1 MLALL
6 FSVALDNNSMRSGN
20 FLNFIRDEIIPNI
33 VERNIGA
40 KIAIGAIQ
48 SSLVARF
55 NCAFVDSKNAEN
67 SDKQIIH
74 LLYLS

>member
-48 SSLVARF
+48 SVLVARF
-55 NCAFVDSKNAEN
+55 N
-67 SDKQIIH
+67 
-74 LLYLS
+74 